1 MEKNIEP
8 KINLDIEE
16 MAKAGLHF
24 GHHTSRVHPK
34 MIPYIFG
41 IRNEVCII
49 DLEKAREKFLEALDF
64 FKEIVKENKLLLV
77 VATKPPINEIV
88 EKFAKSLNFP
98 YLTERWVGGLF
109 TNFDVVKERW
119 DYLKELEEKMKD
131 PQFLESRTKKEKK
144 KIEKEIEKLRK
155 KFGGIRT
162 LERLPDVVFVVDP
175 NKDKLAVD
183 EAKRKNIKIIGVC
196 DTDCDPSKI
205 DYPII
210 GNNDSISSVEY
221 ILNKIRE
228 VILSV
233 KNP

>member
-1 MEKNIEP
+1 MEKDLEP
-8 KINLDIEE
+8 KINLNIEE

-34 MIPYIFG
+34 MFPYIFG
-41 IRNEVCII
+41 IRNEICII
-49 DLEKAREKFLEALDF
+49 DLEKAREKFLETLNF
-64 FKEIVKENKLLLV
+64 FKEIVKENKVLLV
-77 VATKPPINEIV
+77 VATKPPINEMV
-88 EKFAKSLNFP
+88 EKFAKEFNFP
-98 YLTERWVGGLF
+98 YFTERWVGGLF
-109 TNFDVVKERW
+109 TNFDVVKNRW
-119 DYLKELEEKMKD
+119 KYLQELEEKMKD
-131 PQFLESRTKKEKK
+131 PQFLETRTKKERKR
-144 KIEKEIEKLRK
+144 IEKTIEKLRR

-162 LERLPDVVFVVDP
+162 LEKLPDAVFILDP

-183 EAKRKNIKIIGVC
+183 EARRKNVKIIGVC

-210 GNNDSISSVEY
+210 GNNDSLSSIGY

-228 VILSV
+228 VVLSV